1 MTNGV
6 ANRVVIAVLSRRS
19 GRRLGRRLAVVEYQ
33 GRRSGRQVRLVTLYR
48 TDGQTVQIRVGMAQ
62 RKTWWRN
69 FRTAHPVRLAW
80 LAATTTRWRT
90 WCTTATGCTSSPIWI
105 DDAAQ
110 ADAAPRANIGVSGSG
125 LSGADVRVHV
135 RTATDVP
142 GFSGPNHPGDQRE

>member
-48 TDGQTVQIRVGMAQ
+48 TDGQTVRIRVGMAQ

-69 FRTAHPVRLAW
+69 FRTAHPVRLR
-80 LAATTTRWRT
+80 LAGR
-90 WCTTATGCTSSPIWI
+90 
-105 DDAAQ
+105 DHDAMAHVVYDGDRVYVV
-110 ADAAPRANIGVSGSG
+110 ADLDR
-125 LSGADVRVHV
+125 
-135 RTATDVP
+135 
-142 GFSGPNHPGDQRE
+142 